1 MGEKLKQPEFKAT
14 AYHCPLCGAYAAQQ
28 WYQAHGREKGGFRP
42 INEVQISICT
52 HCNKPAI
59 WNNSRMVYPSV
70 MMVPRP
76 NPDLDTDIKKDY
88 KEAAD
93 IVNRSPR
100 AAAALLRLCVQKL
113 CKQLELP
120 GKKIDDDIAALVK
133 SGLSETIQQ
142 ALDVLRVVG
151 NNAIHPGQ
159 IDLSDNRA
167 LATKLFDLLNLIAES
182 QVTQPK
188 KVKALY
194 EDLPQGAKD
203 YIEKRDANS

>member
-1 MGEKLKQPEFKAT
+1 MGEKLKQPECEAT
-14 AYHCPLCGAYAAQQ
+14 AYHCPLCGAYAAQEWHQ
-28 WYQAHGREKGGFRP
+28 VHGMRKGNFIA
-42 INEVQISICT
+42 INEVKISICT
-52 HCNKPAI
+52 HCKKPAI

-70 MMVPRP
+70 MMVPPP
-76 NPDLDTDIKKDY
+76 NPDLDTDIQNDY

-113 CKQLELP
+113 CKQLGLRGE
-120 GKKIDDDIAALVK
+120 KIDDDIAALVK
-133 SGLSETIQQ
+133 EGLHETIQQ

-151 NNAIHPGQ
+151 NNAVHPGQ
-159 IDLSDNRA
+159 IDLRDNKA
-167 LATKLFDLLNLIAES
+167 LATKLFDLLNLIAET

-188 KVKALY
+188 RVKALY

-203 YIEKRDANS
+203 RIEKRDRK